1 LGISSGEHFMREI
14 SENGVQKPG
23 KRRTRADKIG
33 RMKYNQQLLKQ
44 VLAEV
49 KDMRHVQRIIL
60 HGLKGA
66 GYFQFGVPMLEKFAC
81 QDQVD
86 LEILEAVREAGPQGA
101 FPKDIA
107 KQLSHYGLEYYHV
120 SRRILRMNR
129 RLESETGERLFEK
142 RGWKWALT
150 SFALEVWGEENGR
163 AEHMDQA

>member
-1 LGISSGEHFMREI
+1 MQEI
-14 SENGVQKPG
+14 SENGVQKPE
-23 KRRTRADKIG
+23 KRRTRADRIG
-33 RMKYNQQLLKQ
+33 RIKYNQQLLKQ

-66 GYFQFGVPMLEKFAC
+66 GYFQFSVPMLEKFSC
-81 QDQVD
+81 RDQVD

-107 KQLSHYGLEYYHV
+107 KRLSQYGLEYYHV
-120 SRRILRMNR
+120 SRRILRMNK
-129 RLESETGERLFEK
+129 RLEFETGERLFEK

-150 SFALEVWGEENGR
+150 SFAEEVWGEENGR
-163 AEHMDQA
+163 AEHTD

>member
-1 LGISSGEHFMREI
+1 MQEI
-14 SENGVQKPG
+14 GENGVQKLG
-23 KRRTRADKIG
+23 KKRTRADKIG
-33 RMKYNQQLLKQ
+33 RIKYNHELLKQ

-66 GYFQFGVPMLEKFAC
+66 GYFQFSVPMLEKFSC

-86 LEILEAVREAGPQGA
+86 LEILEAVREAGPQGT

-107 KQLSHYGLEYYHV
+107 KGLGQYRLEYYHV

-129 RLESETGERLFEK
+129 RLEGETGERLFEK

-150 SFALEVWGEENGR
+150 SFALEVWGEENCR
-163 AEHMDQA
+163 AEHTD